1 MSIELIDV
9 LFWNISIS
17 RQLSHH
23 RCNLSWFLQS
33 VWHATSLTPI
43 VQTMAIWYYR
53 AIVVY
58 WFKAYLTNRH
68 HFVQIGDVKSTLLP
82 VLSGVPQGSVLG
94 PLLFLIYIYLP
105 TTIIVIH
112 LYIYLPTILKY
123 YWMSYNLRNVTY
135 KVIYNLFP
143 TGAIMRNLNLT

>member
-1 MSIELIDV
+1 MQSILISPKH
-9 LFWNISIS
+9 LTHYLTHAYRL
-17 RQLSHH
+17 RQFGITGQL
-23 RCNLSWFLQS
+23 W
-33 VWHATSLTPI
+33 
-43 VQTMAIWYYR
+43 
-53 AIVVY
+53 Y
-58 WFKAYLTNRH
+58 WFQAYLTNRD